1 MERKEALNYI
11 TAKIKEGQTKNSVYK
26 ELLPKVPF
34 KSDLLSY
41 MAEIPD
47 LEAMK
52 QVKTL
57 NVALLAALVILIIL
71 HSIEAVLIFQNAE
84 SIHIPWLVL
93 GGWFY
98 FILPLVLFFVVFQI
112 LKYRRTGYATFFLYA
127 ILMLAQITRDHGSL
141 ITWGY
146 LYIPWIV
153 SIVLTVLVLKKAFP
167 YHRFFKRLDQNKLEA
182 DLQQ

>member
-1 MERKEALNYI
+1 MDRKEALNYI
-11 TAKIKEGQTKNSVYK
+11 AAKIKEGQTKNILYK

-57 NVALLAALVILIIL
+57 NTALLATLTVLIIL
-71 HSIEAVLIFQNAE
+71 HSIEAVLIFHDAE
-84 SIHIPWLVL
+84 SIHIPWFVL

-98 FILPLVLFFVVFQI
+98 LILPIVFIFVAIQI
-112 LKYRRTGYATFFLYA
+112 SKFRRSGYASFILYA
-127 ILMLAQITRDHGSL
+127 ILMMGQVTRDLGSL
-141 ITWGY
+141 LTWGY
-146 LYIPWIV
+146 LYISWIV
-153 SIVLTVLVLKKAFP
+153 SIVLTVVILKKAFP
-167 YHRFFKRLDQNKLEA
+167 YHRFFRRTDMIKFEA

>member
-1 MERKEALNYI
+1 MNRKEALNYI
-11 TAKIKEGQTKNSVYK
+11 TTKIKEGQPKNILYK
-26 ELLPKVPF
+26 ELLPKVPY

-41 MAEIPD
+41 LAEIPD

-57 NVALLAALVILIIL
+57 NVALLAALTILIIL
-71 HSIEAVLIFQNAE
+71 HSIEAVLIFQNSE

-98 FILPLVLFFVVFQI
+98 FILPIVLLFVVFQI
-112 LKYRRTGYATFFLYA
+112 SKFRRSGYATFFLYA
-127 ILMLAQITRDHGSL
+127 ILIVGQITRDRGSL

-153 SIVLTVLVLKKAFP
+153 SIVLTVVILRKDFP